1 MLSFFKNKKI
11 NINLITFPTFDW
23 EIVKDEEFFKQWI
36 NKEQTVALS
45 INYFDSKPDLPYLND
60 IDVVREFYR
69 KELSAHN
76 GGLIEVNT
84 KEIEGYKTIKTL
96 FKISQEPTGISYLAS
111 LTFPF
116 KNHSFVIKI
125 QSLEYGMSGTR
136 EAEITDSLLE
146 NKELT
151 PDGNGYKEWANDPYK
166 KEFEKGLLMNVSE
179 KEVYDSLYPNHALS
193 KARKL
198 INTIEKNLA
207 FNDELKNLKRL
218 KK

>member
-1 MLSFFKNKKI
+1 MLSFLKNKKI
-11 NINLITFPTFDW
+11 NINSITFPTFDW
-23 EIVKDEEFFKQWI
+23 EVAKEDEQFKQWI

-45 INYFDSKPDLPYLND
+45 INFFDSKPDLPYLDD

-84 KEIEGYKTIKTL
+84 KEIESYRTIKTI
-96 FKISQEPTGISYLAS
+96 FKISQEPVGISYLAS

-116 KNHSFVIKI
+116 KNYSFVIKI
-125 QSLEYGMSGTR
+125 QSIEHGMSGKR
-136 EAEITDSLLE
+136 ETETTNYLLK

-151 PDGNGYKEWANDPYK
+151 PSGDTYLEWARDPYK
-166 KEFEKGLLMNVSE
+166 QDFNEGLLMNLSE
-179 KEVYDSLYPNHALS
+179 QEKYDSVYANHALS
-193 KARKL
+193 KARNM
-198 INTIEKNLA
+198 INTIEKNLV
-207 FNDELKNLKRL
+207 FDDELKNLKKL

>member
-1 MLSFFKNKKI
+1 MLSFLKNKKI
-11 NINLITFPTFDW
+11 NINSITFPTYDW
-23 EIVKDEEFFKQWI
+23 EMVKEEDYFKKWM
-36 NKEQTVALS
+36 NKEQNVALS
-45 INYFDSKPDLPYLND
+45 INYFDSKPDLPYLD
-60 IDVVREFYR
+60 EIDVVREFYR

-76 GGLIEVNT
+76 GGLIEVNI
-84 KEIEGYKTIKTL
+84 KEIESYKTIKTV

-125 QSLEYGMSGTR
+125 QALEYGMTGNR
-136 EAEITDSLLE
+136 ETETTNYLLK

-151 PDGNGYKEWANDPYK
+151 PAGDSYMEWARDPYK
-166 KEFEKGLLMNVSE
+166 KDFKKGLLMNLSE
-179 KEVYDSLYPNHALS
+179 QEKYDSVYANHALS

-198 INTIEKNLA
+198 LNNIENNLV
-207 FNDELKNLKRL
+207 FDSEIGNLKKL

>member
-1 MLSFFKNKKI
+1 MLSFLKNKKV
-11 NINLITFPTFDW
+11 NINSITFPTFDW
-23 EIVKDEEFFKQWI
+23 EVIKEDEYFKQWM

-45 INYFDSKPDLPYLND
+45 INYFNSKPDLPYLNE

-69 KELSAHN
+69 KELSNHN
-76 GGLIEVNT
+76 GGLIEVNI
-84 KEIEGYKTIKTL
+84 KEIESYKTIKTL

-125 QSLEYGMSGTR
+125 QSLEYGMTGIR
-136 EAEITDSLLE
+136 EAEITDSLLQ
-146 NKELT
+146 NNELT
-151 PDGNGYKEWANDPYK
+151 LSGDNYLEWSKDPYK
-166 KEFEKGLLMNVSE
+166 KEFSEGLLMNLSE
-179 KEVYDSLYPNHALS
+179 QENYDSLYPNHALS

-198 INTIEKNLA
+198 LNSIESILT
-207 FNDELKNLKRL
+207 FDDELANLKKL

>member
-1 MLSFFKNKKI
+1 MFNFLKNKKI
-11 NINLITFPTFDW
+11 NINSITFPTYGW
-23 EIVKDEEFFKQWI
+23 EIKKNDEFFRQWI
-36 NKEQTVALS
+36 NAEQTVALS
-45 INYFDSKPDLPYLND
+45 INYFDSKPDLPYLNE

-69 KELSAHN
+69 KELSAHK

-84 KEIEGYKTIKTL
+84 KEIESYKTIKTL

-125 QSLEYGMSGTR
+125 QALEFGMTSKR
-136 EAEITDSLLE
+136 ETETTNYLLK

-151 PDGNGYKEWANDPYK
+151 PSGDSYLEWERDPYK
-166 KEFEKGLLMNVSE
+166 SDFKEGLLMNLSE
-179 KEVYDSLYPNHALS
+179 QKKYDSVYANHALS
-193 KARKL
+193 KARQL
-198 INTIEKNLA
+198 LNEIENNLK
-207 FNDELKNLKRL
+207 FDEELKNLKKL